1 MYEYLFLKDLNL
13 KLYTVCHIFIPKCE
27 ELCPLKDD
35 RDMIIK
41 KRELEFIR
49 KMKRKISFNPSLGF
63 IVWFCAF
70 K

>member
-41 KRELEFIR
+41 KKSIR
-49 KMKRKISFNPSLGF
+49 IYKKNEKKNI
-63 IVWFCAF
+63 I
-70 K
+70 